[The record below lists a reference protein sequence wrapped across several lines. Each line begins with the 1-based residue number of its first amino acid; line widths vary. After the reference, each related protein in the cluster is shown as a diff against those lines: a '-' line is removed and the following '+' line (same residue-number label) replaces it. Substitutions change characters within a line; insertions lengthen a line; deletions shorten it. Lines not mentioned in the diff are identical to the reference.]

1 MKIMTI
7 VGARPQFIKAAVV
20 SRAIEDNNRSSVN
33 RQIDEVLVHTGQHYD
48 DNMSEVFFRQMHIP
62 IPSYH
67 LSIGGGSHGIMT
79 GRMLES
85 LENLMINEKPDMIM
99 VYGDTNSTLAGAL
112 AAAKLHILVAHVE
125 AGLRSFNM
133 QMPEEVNRILTDRV
147 SHWLFCPTETAVN
160 NLKREGVG
168 EWPGVQVHNVGDV
181 MYDAA
186 LFYRKQAR
194 AGHTVAELLER
205 YKDGFYLGTVH
216 RQENTDYSERL
227 MNIMSA
233 LKEIAKRVPVIL
245 PLHPRT
251 RKHIIDMGLDMGNV
265 ICIEPVGYFDMI
277 CLLDNCRAVFTDSGG
292 VQKEAY
298 FFHKPCITLRDE
310 TEWVELVEHG
320 YNCLVGAERDLIIA
334 AEREFIP
341 IERKF
346 NVLLYGNGNTGT
358 IIVKL
363 INRG

>member
-1 MKIMTI
+1 ME
-7 VGARPQFIKAAVV
+7 
-20 SRAIEDNNRSSVN
+20 IE
-33 RQIDEVLVHTGQHYD
+33 
-48 DNMSEVFFRQMHIP
+48 
-62 IPSYH
+62 
-67 LSIGGGSHGIMT
+67 
-79 GRMLES
+79 
-85 LENLMINEKPDMIM
+85 
-99 VYGDTNSTLAGAL
+99 
-112 AAAKLHILVAHVE
+112 
-125 AGLRSFNM
+125 
-133 QMPEEVNRILTDRV
+133 
-147 SHWLFCPTETAVN
+147 
-160 NLKREGVG
+160 
-168 EWPGVQVHNVGDV
+168 
-181 MYDAA
+181 
-186 LFYRKQAR
+186 
-194 AGHTVAELLER
+194 
-205 YKDGFYLGTVH
+205 
-216 RQENTDYSERL
+216 
-227 MNIMSA
+227 
-233 LKEIAKRVPVIL
+233 
-245 PLHPRT
+245 
-251 RKHIIDMGLDMGNV
+251 LDMGNM